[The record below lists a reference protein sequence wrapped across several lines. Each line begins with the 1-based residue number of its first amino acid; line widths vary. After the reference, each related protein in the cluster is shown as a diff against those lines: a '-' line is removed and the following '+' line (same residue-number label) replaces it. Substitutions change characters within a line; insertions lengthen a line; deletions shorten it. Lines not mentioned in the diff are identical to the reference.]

1 MARAKNEMI
10 NEFSTQVAK
19 TRKLIVN
26 ILIYIVTYR
35 VFVYRKER
43 ESRFHPKILTIKLMG
58 KFLINCVSS

>member
-10 NEFSTQVAK
+10 NEFSKQVAK

-43 ESRFHPKILTIKLMG
+43 ERVDFIQRY
-58 KFLINCVSS
+58 